1 MKAASWSGLAGLL
14 FLLVSCSGSKS
25 ARLEAQ
31 VPSKADKE
39 YPAIF
44 CNPPGG
50 LAGIGFSPLGRY
62 SSEPAHARA
71 AAMACRLLAWSTHVR
86 VKGERLFE
94 QIPGGALEFRGENIE
109 LLEVPEVVPE
119 ACRLETLEVV
129 RHAWIVAVPEE
140 GGMVAAGACSFSQS
154 PPAWIAATPRE
165 SGWLFAVGS
174 AAVSF
179 RDEPGSWDLAT
190 YHALVELAFSVKTRT
205 GALQKS
211 TEERLWSAT
220 VLEVD
225 TELRGFQIAA
235 RWRDRNHVYVLGKVP
250 SSRAVSHLADGS

>member
-14 FLLVSCSGSKS
+14 FLLVSCGGSKS
-25 ARLEAQ
+25 ARLEAR
-31 VPSKADKE
+31 VPSITGKE

-50 LAGIGFSPLGRY
+50 LTGIGFSLLGRY

-71 AAMACRLLAWSTHVR
+71 VAMACRLLAWSTHVR

-94 QIPGGALEFRGENIE
+94 QIPGGTLEFRGENIE
-109 LLEVPEVVPE
+109 LLEVPDIAPKS
-119 ACRLETLEVV
+119 CRLETLEVAQ
-129 RHAWIVAVPEE
+129 HAWIVAVPE
-140 GGMVAAGACSFSQS
+140 GSSMVAAGACSFSQN
-154 PPAWIAATPRE
+154 PPAWIAVTPHQ
-165 SGWLFAVGS
+165 SGWLFAMGS
-174 AAVSF
+174 AEVSF

-205 GALQKS
+205 GALKKS
-211 TEERLWSAT
+211 TEQELWSAT

-250 SSRAVSHLADGS
+250 SSRAVSHLANGS